1 MPATRVLKFAAGAL
15 LALSLAGCFGGAK
28 APPYLLTLTPE
39 QRVEPGTQR
48 TATTGESIVVLTPTV
63 PRAVSASRI
72 PVYVTPTRVE
82 YLVNSTWIEE
92 PKELFRRVV
101 SETIAARTGRLV
113 IDPNNFAQPQGV
125 TLSGQLMQFGFDPSR
140 MEAVAVYEAALSRGP
155 ESLRTQRF
163 EARVPVTTQDVTTIA
178 PALNQAANQLAQAV
192 ADWVGR

>member
-15 LALSLAGCFGGAK
+15 LALGVAGCFGGAK
-28 APPYLLTLTPE
+28 APPQLLTLTPE

-48 TATTGESIVVLTPTV
+48 SATTGESIVVLTPTV
-63 PRAVSASRI
+63 PRAVSANRI
-72 PVYVTPTRVE
+72 PVYVNATTVQ
-82 YLVNSTWIEE
+82 YLVNSVWVEE

-140 MEAVAVYEAALSRGP
+140 MEAVAVYEA